1 MLPGRSGPAARGYL
15 RRHPR
20 GAHAAEAVEQIRQ
33 SNEQSVSLA
42 TGAKGREFFNPAT
55 DCVDLVPK
63 AASVRAA
70 LVQAGV
76 DAKAAIGLIDKLRLL
91 CP

>member
-1 MLPGRSGPAARGYL
+1 MHAEYL
-15 RRHPR
+15 RRHPG

-33 SNEQSVSLA
+33 SNEQSVDLT
-42 TGAKGREFFNPAT
+42 TGPKAHEFFNPAT

-63 AASVRAA
+63 AATVRAA

-76 DAKAAIGLIDKLRLL
+76 DAKAAIALVDKLRAL
-91 CP
+91 CRN